1 MKVLITEEQLKL
13 IINEQNEDVKLSNAE
28 KNILQNYIP
37 IPKEQ
42 IAAYEQ
48 LKQYAESKGIKVKQ
62 LPELKNYPFNNK
74 HMKKLLDKGG
84 VFSQN
89 VKPYDYH
96 ELVSGVISHNHAV
109 NKNADGKWTSV
120 VGGKKKF
127 LDTPS
132 SYDFKGGR
140 LKKSLNNDLE
150 IEELLNLKKLI
161 DVASHLKNMGVPV
174 DTITAG
180 DDMFHRSS
188 TKSNHQRSHAIDF
201 TLTQSNDDIQQHMEE
216 SIAVLISRDPD
227 LAENLTFSNEYYY
240 PAANATG
247 GHIHMAY
254 GHPDKAQ
261 FRWLTDINGNQ
272 LRKGSNKKI
281 NKKIVDNPKYTELSK
296 DRGGGTTPNE
306 MEVWKEE
313 GKTPLIIKDFDLNT
327 GILSIDLDGIPSGVA
342 FTLHKKDENGKFIP
356 VPTFETKKGN
366 AIPNSLKVSPKRSM
380 MYDGTRDLNFQ
391 IIGQIPYYD
400 NWDEN
405 YSKKGGDEFMPLSG
419 DDTLKFMVQRQIN
432 DDLIGKPI
440 STKEFFINEKGE
452 MGIQK
457 FVPIKKKVD
466 YSSPCRPTGKVI
478 SPVTLITPQNPEG
491 LPYGDW
497 DWCDAKTKGDSY
509 MGTTIYV
516 DSKGREVVVNTSKL

>member
-13 IINEQNEDVKLSNAE
+13 IINEQNDDVKLTKGE

-74 HMKKLLDKGG
+74 HMKKLLDKGV

-96 ELVSGVISHNHAV
+96 ELVSGVISHNHAI
-109 NKNADGKWTSV
+109 NKNADGKWAGV
-120 VGGKKKF
+120 AGGKKKF
-127 LDTPS
+127 LDTPN
-132 SYDFKGGR
+132 SYEFKGNR
-140 LKKSLNNDLE
+140 LKNSLSNDLE

-161 DVASHLKNMGVPV
+161 DVASDLKNMGVPV

-201 TLTQSNDDIQQHMEE
+201 TITKSNDDIQKHMEE
-216 SIAVLISRDPD
+216 AIAVLISRDPD

-240 PAANATG
+240 PAGNATG

-254 GHPDKAQ
+254 GHPDMAQ

-281 NKKIVDNPKYTELSK
+281 NKKIVDNPKYSDFYKDVETDEL
-296 DRGGGTTPNE
+296 DPITTTVPPLGDVKIKGNNLNVNMGNE
-306 MEVWKEE
+306 ASQLGFQLFKKVGNKEE
-313 GKTPLIIKDFDLNT
+313 EIPYKKTNGNETVGGQTTETYKANESKFFSLPSFMSSSMMRTLPGTLLFVKVSRVMNNLIVPNTTKQTEDFTIDFQGNILTGNSEIDNFYKINKNVDPKYTEEYLDIEQDRIMRGIDNT
-327 GILSIDLDGIPSGVA
+327 YVKPNTIPIDLPKIE
-342 FTLHKKDENGKFIP
+342 FKKD
-356 VPTFETKKGN
+356 
-366 AIPNSLKVSPKRSM
+366 
-380 MYDGTRDLNFQ
+380 
-391 IIGQIPYYD
+391 
-400 NWDEN
+400 
-405 YSKKGGDEFMPLSG
+405 
-419 DDTLKFMVQRQIN
+419 
-432 DDLIGKPI
+432 
-440 STKEFFINEKGE
+440 
-452 MGIQK
+452 
-457 FVPIKKKVD
+457 
-466 YSSPCRPTGKVI
+466 
-478 SPVTLITPQNPEG
+478 
-491 LPYGDW
+491 
-497 DWCDAKTKGDSY
+497 
-509 MGTTIYV
+509 
-516 DSKGREVVVNTSKL
+516 